1 MFICFEKYCSVINLD
16 LFWKH
21 LFSHTGGQQKSLDD
35 APCTSL
41 KETKLKP
48 SYKAKEKF
56 VKFKTNK
63 EEQYKVIQNFQVPQK
78 EQYKLLQIFKCYSYK
93 KKKKKKKF
101 YKLNSSTAKLSKP
114 QHSTAPHS
122 TAQKST
128 EQPGT
133 PPPPE
138 RRCHK
143 LQAQNL

>member
-1 MFICFEKYCSVINLD
+1 VLYLQKKKNN
-16 LFWKH
+16 
-21 LFSHTGGQQKSLDD
+21 QQK
-35 APCTSL
+35 
-41 KETKLKP
+41 KQ
-48 SYKAKEKF
+48 YKAIQKF
-56 VKFKTNK
+56 SSATKGT
-63 EEQYKVIQNFQVPQK
+63 IQIAANFQV
-78 EQYKLLQIFKCYSYK
+78 LFLQK
-93 KKKKKKKF
+93 KKKNF